1 MNTIKDQIHAANGA
15 IFVSE
20 SEGGADLAIE
30 TAYSTVS
37 PLIDANY
44 VTGRMPYFGISS
56 IGVPLTA
63 VVDMETGLILA
74 SEVDG
79 PVLTTTQIVSLVE
92 QANND

>member
-1 MNTIKDQIHAANGA
+1 
-15 IFVSE
+15 
-20 SEGGADLAIE
+20 
-30 TAYSTVS
+30 
-37 PLIDANY
+37 
-44 VTGRMPYFGISS
+44 MPYFGVSS

-92 QANND
+92 GANAD